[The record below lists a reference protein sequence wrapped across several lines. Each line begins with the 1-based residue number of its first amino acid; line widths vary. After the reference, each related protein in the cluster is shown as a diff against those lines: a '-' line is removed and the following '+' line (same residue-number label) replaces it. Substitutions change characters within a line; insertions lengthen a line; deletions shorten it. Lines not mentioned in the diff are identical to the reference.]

1 MKTKSV
7 QFCGKTCSVK
17 LKFDEQLLERG
28 KTACIPHKMGYTS
41 RGCMR
46 TLTDNSRYGKVS
58 GICGGD
64 ETGEKKYHRDGLWHF
79 FVHIVRK

>member
-28 KTACIPHKMGYTS
+28 KTGMHSA
-41 RGCMR
+41 
-46 TLTDNSRYGKVS
+46 
-58 GICGGD
+58 
-64 ETGEKKYHRDGLWHF
+64 
-79 FVHIVRK
+79 